1 MPRDL
6 KKGIDLFRTWASL
19 DYDARLQLMMQGQQQ
34 AERGRGLNPTGRI
47 AEGVLAQADAVKIRY
62 AEIFKV

>member
-1 MPRDL
+1 
-6 KKGIDLFRTWASL
+6 
-19 DYDARLQLMMQGQQQ
+19 MMQGQQQ
-34 AERGRGLNPTGRI
+34 AERGRGLNPSRI